1 MKYEGEGGFQINPPA
16 PLHPPPTNE
25 RLSSK
30 VPALL
35 GSCYDSIGQLDL
47 ANWLLQDLA
56 ALVTFFQIRG
66 RRKYQQEVAID
77 LFLTE
82 IDYCYYH
89 NLESSYQTISRHY
102 WLTALR
108 KFSLPGRASYM
119 SKSLDLVS
127 IAFNFII
134 NLSLAVLT
142 ERTII
147 HKIFETNSS
156 FHVKQRTTVKVQILF
171 FRFLLALK
179 NFSF

>member
-1 MKYEGEGGFQINPPA
+1 MRGREGFKLTPPA

-102 WLTALR
+102 
-108 KFSLPGRASYM
+108 
-119 SKSLDLVS
+119 
-127 IAFNFII
+127 
-134 NLSLAVLT
+134 
-142 ERTII
+142 
-147 HKIFETNSS
+147 
-156 FHVKQRTTVKVQILF
+156 
-171 FRFLLALK
+171 
-179 NFSF
+179 